1 MEVELKKK
9 YCNVTR
15 QIINLFLCEQCQL
28 KKKIPKHGLV
38 VQPIL
43 SDYMN
48 SRCQVDLID
57 MQSEPDKDY
66 RFIMNYQDHLTK
78 FTILRPLK
86 TKTAEEVAY
95 QLMDIFCLFGA
106 PCILQS
112 DNGREFVNKII
123 KSLADMWPGMKLV
136 NGKPRHSQ
144 SQGSVERSNQDIRD
158 MLVAWMADNNT
169 EKWSEGLRFIQSKK
183 NRALHSVIKTSPYE
197 AMFGSAQKI
206 GLADSS
212 LSSDMYF
219 SIETEEELE

>member
-1 MEVELKKK
+1 MEAELKKK
-9 YCNVTR
+9 YCNVT
-15 QIINLFLCEQCQL
+15 QIINLFLSLCEQCQL

-95 QLMDIFCLFGA
+95 QLIDIFCLFGA

-144 SQGSVERSNQDIRD
+144 SQGSVERSNQNIRD
-158 MLVAWMADNNT
+158 MLVAWMA
-169 EKWSEGLRFIQSKK
+169 
-183 NRALHSVIKTSPYE
+183 
-197 AMFGSAQKI
+197 
-206 GLADSS
+206 
-212 LSSDMYF
+212 
-219 SIETEEELE
+219 